1 MKKKLLSF
9 IFSIF
14 FIIFCPFVLTS
25 CGNSNSSGGNN
36 GENNGVNNLVIAPT
50 QTYVISCLEKVPGVM
65 EIEAVTEE
73 NDPNNL
79 LNKAGGYY
87 ASIYFSYQIIKQ
99 FDIIGETLI
108 EKGVDAGGCIEVYN
122 TVDEATSRNEYLASF
137 DGTFLASG
145 SHKVVGTMVV
155 RTSNELLASQQN
167 KLESNII
174 SVLTTGKDISVDT
187 NIGENVNVSYH
198 TEYYDGVI
206 LLPNTDNNR
215 SYELCSYEKVLG
227 NYRTFSKINL
237 YEVEYYFNDY
247 FSGLLIIDVYF
258 KATVEVA
265 VDEEVYFGVKIY
277 NKKGSFIT
285 STYLSF
291 WDYYQGDEMDTSGE
305 IDIDLEE
312 IGLDLEDTSE
322 GIRIEFTDYYFV

>member
-1 MKKKLLSF
+1 MIKKFLAFLF
-9 IFSIF
+9 AIC
-14 FIIFCPFVLTS
+14 FIIPCGFMLTA
-25 CGNSNSSGGNN
+25 CGNNSESDNGGSTINQ
-36 GENNGVNNLVIAPT
+36 LVMAPT

-65 EIEAVTEE
+65 EVEAVTEE

-87 ASIYFSYQIIKQ
+87 ASVYFSYQIIKQ
-99 FDIIGETLI
+99 FDIYGETLI
-108 EKGVDAGGCIEVYN
+108 EKGVDAGGCIEVYS
-122 TVDEATSRNEYLASF
+122 TVESATSRNKYLATF

-145 SHKVVGTMVV
+145 SHTVVGTMVV

-187 NIGENVNVSYH
+187 NIGENLNVDYH
-198 TEYYDGVI
+198 TEYFDGVI

-215 SYELCSYEKVLG
+215 TYELCSYDKVLG
-227 NYRTFSKINL
+227 NYRTYSKINL
-237 YEVEYYFNDY
+237 YEVDYTFNDY
-247 FSGLLIIDVYF
+247 FHGLLIIDVFF

-265 VDEEVYFGVKIY
+265 VDNEIYFGVKIY
-277 NKKGSFIT
+277 NKKGSLIT

-291 WDYYQGDEMDTSGE
+291 WDYYQEDEMDTSGE
-305 IDIDLEE
+305 INIDLDE

-322 GIRIEFTDYYFV
+322 GIRIEFTDYYLL